1 MITEAHVDEIG
12 ITTRQA
18 AQKLG
23 LNYSTFRTLVA
34 KLRDKPLPGMQLKQR
49 DAMSPETFEMIEQ
62 IVRYKYQGNYL
73 WDTAINIVRSK
84 LWENF
89 EL

>member
-1 MITEAHVDEIG
+1 MIYEAQIDEIG

-23 LNYSTFRTLVA
+23 LNYSTFRTLIA
-34 KLRDKPLPGMQLKQR
+34 KLRDKPLPGMKLKQR
-49 DAMSPETFEMIEQ
+49 DAMPPETFQMIER
-62 IVRYKYQGNYL
+62 IVHYKYQGNYL
-73 WDTAINIVRSK
+73 WDTAINTVRNQ

-89 EL
+89 EP